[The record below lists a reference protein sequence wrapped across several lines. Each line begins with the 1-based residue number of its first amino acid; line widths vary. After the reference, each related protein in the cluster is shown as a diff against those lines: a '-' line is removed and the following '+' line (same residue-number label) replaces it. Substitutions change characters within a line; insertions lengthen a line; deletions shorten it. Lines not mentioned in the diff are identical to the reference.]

1 MFYTVEWFPSDI
13 NDIRIEAPNNK
24 FTVCLIII
32 YHIKSKA
39 KHNDLWYIFNEKIR
53 Q

>member
-24 FTVCLIII
+24 FTVCLMII

-53 Q
+53 